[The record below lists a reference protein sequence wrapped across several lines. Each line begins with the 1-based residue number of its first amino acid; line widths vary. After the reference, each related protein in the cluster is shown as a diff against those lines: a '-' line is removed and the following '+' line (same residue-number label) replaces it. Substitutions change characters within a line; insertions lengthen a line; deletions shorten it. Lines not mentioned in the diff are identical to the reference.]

1 MGTAPVLPPSQKKHG
16 HRHHSSGRILERGK
30 TVEVHVFSEEE
41 SDASFDAFEAL
52 CPPAMRPD
60 SPLEVGP
67 HGVHQWAGPISP
79 DVRRGY
85 YLPPS
90 PGIAAVT
97 RCEVHRGG
105 DESEAWAAFMQADV
119 LVLSRSGFSYVPAIY
134 RPRRVPLP
142 AHINRTS
149 SGDDEGSAQNRRT
162 DRHKNTS
169 RWDYH
174 REEKKKLS
182 RGRGAVVYAP
192 FWHPPFAD
200 WLDFDSDAA
209 AKSPQVWER
218 AIADLA
224 IEIREALLIEGE
236 FDGY

>member
-1 MGTAPVLPPSQKKHG
+1 
-16 HRHHSSGRILERGK
+16 
-30 TVEVHVFSEEE
+30 
-41 SDASFDAFEAL
+41 
-52 CPPAMRPD
+52 MRPD

-67 HGVHQWAGPISP
+67 HGAHQWAGPISP

-90 PGIAAVT
+90 PDIAAVT

-119 LVLSRSGFSYVPAIY
+119 LVLSRSSFSYVPAIY
-134 RPRRVPLP
+134 RPRRMPLP
-142 AHINRTS
+142 AHVNNRTS
-149 SGDDEGSAQNRRT
+149 SGDDDEGSAEKNRRN
-162 DRHKNTS
+162 DRDTNTR

-174 REEKKKLS
+174 REEKRKLS

-192 FWHPPFAD
+192 FWLPPFAD
-200 WLDFDSDAA
+200 WLDFDSDTA
-209 AKSPQVWER
+209 AKSPQAWER

-224 IEIREALLIEGE
+224 IEIREALLIDGE
-236 FDGY
+236 YDGY